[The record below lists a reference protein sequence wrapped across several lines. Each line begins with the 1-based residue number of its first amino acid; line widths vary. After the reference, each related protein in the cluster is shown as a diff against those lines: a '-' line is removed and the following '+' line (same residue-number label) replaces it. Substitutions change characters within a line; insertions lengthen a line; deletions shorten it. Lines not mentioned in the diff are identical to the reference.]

1 MIHSIKEL
9 LMDSDL
15 QNNIEDA
22 FNSMLRTDYIP
33 LRDTAKLQRL
43 ARYYV
48 DYFGYL
54 RQIVGESDQLIVG
67 RRGTGKTTLL
77 YRALIECVHSWDP
90 RLESRASKRTLAI
103 YLDLSKCQTL
113 SDTSAS
119 NFDEFEH
126 VFVSELVDSVKE
138 ELIRNWPDLGVDP
151 SLFQRV
157 FAREE
162 VKRNSD
168 SAAALRK
175 LSSIVL
181 AGVPRSEEEVG
192 PRRIKSKDSASFSLN
207 NGLGLSLSSTDTK
220 LSAEVGGSDSFS
232 YDDEVE
238 SFRTIKSRLAIS
250 DILRVLGE
258 LREACG
264 MSHIVILVDEFS
276 SVTKDLQRRFCTLL
290 RKILGNH
297 SGVYLKVCAITD
309 NYSLGSSIILQRD
322 LFQLSLDLDAYVERS
337 DNLGSA
343 MEGLR
348 ELTSALV
355 AERLREYT
363 SRPIS
368 DIFEDPSKAW
378 SELSRSAMG
387 VPRTVGI
394 ALKQAFYR
402 CLQSGRSKIRSSDI
416 EYGIK
421 YATKAYLDQFLGAAG
436 VAIPSYCEDIWG
448 ALVDRAVDEKS
459 KIDSTASHFMILP
472 RNEEK
477 LRYLN
482 MFFLV
487 HLITKGRT
495 TKKERLSRSLYAFD
509 YGVCLENNLDYGT
522 DKNTI
527 RQQRFAYDDA
537 LAEFDKYFASSAEK
551 QFQCSSCSAL
561 YKESD
566 LYVAG
571 QLLTFCPKDRAD
583 LREVVTEDIYRADYT
598 EEEIKIIGAIRSS
611 QEEDML
617 LARQVADDVGCY
629 VQKVAKFGEKLER
642 EHVIKRKLHADMG
655 KKIYF
660 KKDEI

>member
-1 MIHSIKEL
+1 
-9 LMDSDL
+9 MDNNL
-15 QNNIEDA
+15 QNDIEDA

-77 YRALIECVHSWDP
+77 YRALIECVHSWNP
-90 RLESRASKRTLAI
+90 KSSSRAKKRTLAI

-119 NFDEFEH
+119 DFTEFEH
-126 VFVSELVDSVKE
+126 VFVSELVDTIKE
-138 ELIRNWPDLGVDP
+138 ELVRNWPDLGSDP
-151 SLFQRV
+151 GLFRRI
-157 FAREE
+157 FERDE
-162 VKRNSD
+162 VKRNAE
-168 SAAALRK
+168 SAEALRR

-181 AGVPRSEEEVG
+181 TGVPRSEEDSG
-192 PRRIKSKDSASFSLN
+192 PRKYKQKDTVSFATALKAGVNLSEK
-207 NGLGLSLSSTDTK
+207 GGGLSLEESGTDSISS
-220 LSAEVGGSDSFS
+220 EQ
-232 YDDEVE
+232 EVE
-238 SFRTIKSRLAIS
+238 STRLIKNRLAIA

-258 LREACG
+258 LRDSCE

-276 SVTKDLQRRFCTLL
+276 SLTADLQRRFSTLL

-322 LFQLSLDLDAYVERS
+322 IFQLSLDLDSYVERS
-337 DNLGSA
+337 DNLANA
-343 MEGLR
+343 MDGLR
-348 ELTSALV
+348 ELTKDLV
-355 AERLREYT
+355 SERLKEYT
-363 SRPIS
+363 GRLMTEVF
-368 DIFEDPSKAW
+368 DDPDRAW
-378 SELSRSAMG
+378 VELSRAAMG
-387 VPRTVGI
+387 VPRTIGI

-402 CLQSGRSKIRSSDI
+402 CLQSSRSKIRTSDI

-436 VAIPSYCEDIWG
+436 VAIPSYCADIWN
-448 ALVDRAVDEKS
+448 ALLDRAIEERS
-459 KIDSTASHFMILP
+459 KVETTSSHFMILP
-472 RNEEK
+472 KNEER

-495 TKKERLSRSLYAFD
+495 TKKEKLSRSLYAFD
-509 YGVCLENNLDYGT
+509 YGICVENNLGYGT

-527 RQQRFAYDDA
+527 RQQRFAYDDS
-537 LAEFDKYFASSAEK
+537 LVEFDVYFTRSTEK
-551 QFQCSSCSAL
+551 HFQCSSCSNV

-571 QLLTFCPKDRAD
+571 QLLNFCPKDRAD
-583 LREVVTEDIYRADYT
+583 LHEVVIEDMYRSDYT
-598 EEEIKIIGAIRSS
+598 EEEMKIIGAIRSS
-611 QEEDML
+611 QEEDKL

-629 VQKVAKFGEKLER
+629 VQKVAKFGVKLER
-642 EHVIKRKLHADMG
+642 EHIIQRKMHEDVG
-655 KKIYF
+655 RNIYF
-660 KKDEI
+660 KRDDHQQEKSAGS

>member
-1 MIHSIKEL
+1 
-9 LMDSDL
+9 MDNNL

-77 YRALIECVHSWDP
+77 YRALIECVHSWNP
-90 RLESRASKRTLAI
+90 QIETRANKRTLAV

-113 SDTSAS
+113 SDTSAK
-119 NFDEFEH
+119 NFNEFEH
-126 VFVSELVDSVKE
+126 VFVSELVDSIKD
-138 ELIRNWPDLGVDP
+138 ELVRNWPDLGADP
-151 SLFQRV
+151 NLFQKI
-157 FAREE
+157 FARDE
-162 VKRNSD
+162 VRRNSD
-168 SAAALRK
+168 SSAALGK

-181 AGVPRSEEEVG
+181 SGVPRSEEEVG
-192 PRRIKSKDSASFSLN
+192 PRKYKSKDTTSNSASQKL
-207 NGLGLSLSSTDTK
+207 GLGADSKGINLASEFSELDSTSHEDEIESSR
-220 LSAEVGGSDSFS
+220 V
-232 YDDEVE
+232 V
-238 SFRTIKSRLAIS
+238 KSRLAIT

-258 LREACG
+258 LRDACE

-276 SVTKDLQRRFCTLL
+276 SVTQDLQRRFCTLL

-322 LFQLSLDLDAYVERS
+322 IFQLSLDLDAYVERS

-343 MEGLR
+343 MDGLR
-348 ELTSALV
+348 ELTNTLV
-355 AERLREYT
+355 TERLREYT
-363 SRPIS
+363 SRPIN
-368 DIFEDPSKAW
+368 DMFEDPSKAW
-378 SELSRSAMG
+378 LELSRSAMG

-402 CLQSGRSKIRSSDI
+402 CLQSGRSKIRQSDI

-436 VAIPSYCEDIWG
+436 IAIPSYCEDIWA
-448 ALVDRAVDEKS
+448 ALTDRAIEEKS
-459 KIDSTASHFMILP
+459 KVDSTASHFMILP

-495 TKKERLSRSLYAFD
+495 TKKEKLSRSLYSFD

-527 RQQRFAYDDA
+527 RQQRFAYDDS
-537 LAEFDKYFASSAEK
+537 LTEFDKYFLKTTEK
-551 QFQCSSCSAL
+551 QFQCTSCSTL

-571 QLLTFCPKDRAD
+571 QLLTFCPKERAD
-583 LREVVTEDIYRADYT
+583 LREVVTEDMYRADYT

-611 QEEDML
+611 QEEDKL
-617 LARQVADDVGCY
+617 LARQIADDVGCY

-642 EHVIKRKLHADMG
+642 EHVIERKLHIDVG
-655 KKIYF
+655 RKIYF
-660 KKDEI
+660 KKDQS